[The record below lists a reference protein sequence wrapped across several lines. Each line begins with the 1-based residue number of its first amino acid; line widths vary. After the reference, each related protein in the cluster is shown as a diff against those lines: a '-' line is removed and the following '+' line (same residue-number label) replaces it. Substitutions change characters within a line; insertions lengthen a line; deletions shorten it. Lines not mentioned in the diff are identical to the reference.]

1 MDSFAVEVGAT
12 SADGRTVVTVRG
24 ELDMAEAENLWA
36 RIEPLIRPDAVVV
49 LDGSGLTFMDSVGL
63 RVVLQARSVASLENA
78 SFRLA
83 QPQPAIERV
92 LKLAGVDKLVATYP
106 TVEAALEA

>member
-12 SADGRTVVTVRG
+12 SAEGRTVVTVRG

-36 RIEPLIRPDAVVV
+36 RIEPLIKPGTVVV
-49 LDGSGLTFMDSVGL
+49 LDASGLTFMDSVGL
-63 RVVLQARSVASLENA
+63 RVVLQARSVASLETA

-83 QPQPAIERV
+83 DPQPAIQRV
-92 LKLAGVDKLVATYP
+92 LKLAGVDRLVETFP
-106 TVEAALEA
+106 TVEAALSA